1 IDGCFVRNMV
11 ADQIDCAMVEAI
23 HRVGSVMG
31 IPTIAEWVENQATL
45 ERLKTIGVN
54 YAQGYG
60 IAMPRPLD

>member
-1 IDGCFVRNMV
+1 VT
-11 ADQIDCAMVEAI
+11 DQIDRAMVEAI

-31 IPTIAEWVENQATL
+31 ITTIAECVENPATL
-45 ERLKTIGVN
+45 ERLKAIGVH